1 MDGNAIYGRLHDL
14 RQLAGIVAAKLQDA
28 RPGTVLRIQE
38 DFAEGCEYCLVLDV
52 REGGFDPAVKRSID
66 PLKTRG
72 AVSEVTSGLA
82 AVVNGSR
89 YTQSLRQQRESRV
102 PGIR

>member
-52 REGGFDPAVKRSID
+52 REGGFRSSGEEKYRS
-66 PLKTRG
+66 PQNPWSSLGSYVGPCRRG
-72 AVSEVTSGLA
+72 
-82 AVVNGSR
+82 
-89 YTQSLRQQRESRV
+89 
-102 PGIR
+102 